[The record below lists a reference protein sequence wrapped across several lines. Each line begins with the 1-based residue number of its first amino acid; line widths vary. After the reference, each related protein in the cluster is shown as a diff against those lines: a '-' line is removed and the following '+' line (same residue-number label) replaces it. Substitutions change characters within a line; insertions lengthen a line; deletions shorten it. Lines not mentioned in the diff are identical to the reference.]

1 MVKHFL
7 TGSVATEE
15 LVIDRGKGSILFPP
29 PQAVASDVHVVS
41 RIYASVHMCRGRTVV
56 SVCVCVCVQA

>member
-7 TGSVATEE
+7 TGSVVTEE
-15 LVIDRGKGSILFPP
+15 LVIDKGKGSILFPP

-41 RIYASVHMCRGRTVV
+41 GINFMLQCTCAEGA
-56 SVCVCVCVQA
+56 Q

>member
-7 TGSVATEE
+7 TGSVVTEE
-15 LVIDRGKGSILFPP
+15 LVIDKEKGNILFPP

-41 RIYASVHMCRGRTVV
+41 GINFMPQCTCAEG
-56 SVCVCVCVQA
+56 VQ

>member
-7 TGSVATEE
+7 TGSVVTEE
-15 LVIDRGKGSILFPP
+15 LIIDSGKGSILFPP

-41 RIYASVHMCRGRTVV
+41 GINFVPQCTYAEGI
-56 SVCVCVCVQA
+56 Q